1 MRFQEIK
8 SRLEKEL
15 SKEEK
20 YLDNLAQEIHRHPEL
35 SFQEDFACEL
45 LTEYLEKQGFKVE
58 KGIAGL
64 KTSFRAYSRNQSRRP
79 CVGFLAEMDALRGL
93 GHACGHNLI
102 GVSSVGA
109 GVILRKAFP
118 GLKGG
123 IEVIGCPAEEQGG
136 GKVIMEKAGIFDGLD
151 LAILVHPSNR
161 TEIYKL
167 SLALVEVELEFI
179 GRASH
184 ASANPEQGINALDSA
199 IETFNIVNALR
210 SKLGGYAR
218 ISGIIREGG
227 KAPNIIPD
235 RAKVEFWVREENLEK
250 ALSLVRMVKR
260 AGESSARAI
269 GAKCRAKIHQELG
282 YESFLPNRTAGKV
295 LWEIFQGLRIKIE
308 QEDEKKGMGSTDLGN
323 LSWRAP
329 ALHPTIKI
337 GEAIPHSEEFAQAS
351 GSEKGLKQMKK
362 ALLAMTI
369 LGYRVMTDRRL
380 RIRMWKELAEAKKSR

>member
-1 MRFQEIK
+1 MKFQKIK

-15 SKEEK
+15 SKEENQ
-20 YLDNLAQEIHRHPEL
+20 LDNLALEIHCHPEL
-35 SFQEDFACEL
+35 SFQEYLASEL
-45 LTEYLEKQGFKVE
+45 LTDYLEKQGFKVE

-64 KTSFRAYSRNQSRRP
+64 KTSFRAYSRNKSRRP
-79 CVGFLAEMDALRGL
+79 CVGFLAEMDALSGL

-118 GLKGG
+118 ELKGG
-123 IEVIGCPAEEQGG
+123 IEVIGCPAEERGG
-136 GKVIMEKAGIFDGLD
+136 GKVIMEKAGVFDGLD
-151 LAILVHPSNR
+151 LAIMVHPSNR
-161 TEIYKL
+161 TELYKL

-218 ISGIIREGG
+218 INGIIREGG

-235 RAKVEFWVREENLEK
+235 RTKIEFWVREENLEK
-250 ALSLVRMVKR
+250 ALSLARIVKR

-269 GAKCRAKIHQELG
+269 GAKCRAKIHKELG
-282 YESFLPNRTAGKV
+282 YEAFLPNRTAGKA
-295 LWEIFQGLRIKIE
+295 LWEIFQGLGIKIE
-308 QEDEKKGMGSTDLGN
+308 QGDEKKEMGSTDVGN
-323 LSWRAP
+323 LSWKVP
-329 ALHPTIKI
+329 TLHPTIKI
-337 GEAIPHSEEFAQAS
+337 GEAVPHTEEFAQAS
-351 GSEKGLKQMKK
+351 GSEKGLNQMKNMI
-362 ALLAMTI
+362 LAMAI

-380 RIRMWKELAEAKKSR
+380 RIQMWEELAEEKKRK